1 MLCAGL
7 LEQFCNEEE
16 FIFRISAKPLLA
28 AFSRQKMHNFKLVKL
43 LESEA
48 VTLWNLLKRSSKNP
62 KKVIQVVSHLKDC
75 IILHVSFLEVEFII
89 SSLLRGNPANQK
101 VFYNCSIHEVVDV
114 LDNACSSIRPRVE
127 NLIAL
132 MMDENSS
139 DSSVTDLKSE

>member
-1 MLCAGL
+1 
-7 LEQFCNEEE
+7 
-16 FIFRISAKPLLA
+16 
-28 AFSRQKMHNFKLVKL
+28 MHNFKLVKL

-114 LDNACSSIRPRVE
+114 LDNVCSSIRPRVE